1 MLYLSPPFVANFI
14 MHQIAYRRV
23 SSTDQR
29 TDRQLAE
36 TGISFD
42 HEYEDHCSAG
52 ALERPALSDL
62 QRFVRRGDVVHVH
75 SIDRLA
81 RNTRHLLE
89 LVEFFQVKGVGLRF
103 HKECL
108 EFGADLS
115 GAGRFMLTML
125 GAVAE
130 FERALIRERQREGI
144 DQAKKRGAYK
154 GRPPLD
160 KKPIR
165 ELLALEL
172 RPSEISQRLGCS
184 IRTVQRVA
192 KEG

>member
-1 MLYLSPPFVANFI
+1 M

-42 HEYEDHCSAG
+42 HEYEDQCSAG
-52 ALERPALSDL
+52 TLERPALSDL

-103 HKECL
+103 HKEAL
-108 EFGADLS
+108 EFGSDLS

-144 DQAKKRGAYK
+144 DQAKKRGTYK
-154 GRPPLD
+154 GRPPMN
-160 KKPIR
+160 KEPIR
-165 ELLALEL
+165 KLLAEKV
-172 RPSEISQRLGCS
+172 PVGEIAKRVGCS
-184 IRTVQRVA
+184 TRTVQRIA
-192 KEG
+192 HEDGNK